1 MNHTGRAHIWKDDNM
16 TRELEMALSAA
27 KEAGGVLRKGF
38 G

>member
-1 MNHTGRAHIWKDDNM
+1 MNHTGLALSWKDDNA